1 MVWQVAAFIPPALS
15 SLPKTHLAHTSE
27 LINFTIL
34 KGKSI
39 AVVGAAAPHLTPPLR
54 RSRAAQLTFTSLP
67 AVLQLPASRLI
78 ACAVILAHTIIIRI
92 FLMPYAG
99 SRRCA
104 FETRGQRHPPMPLNE
119 LRGIRTSICISAPR
133 GRLPTFEVEQW

>member
-39 AVVGAAAPHLTPPLR
+39 AVVGAAASAFDAAAAALESGAANVHLFAR
-54 RSRAAQLTFTSLP
+54 RP
-67 AVLQLPASRLI
+67 AVASVPINRVRGYPG
-78 ACAVILAHTIIIRI
+78 AYDNYRI

>member
-1 MVWQVAAFIPPALS
+1 MVIFACTLKSLVREASKQPGKSFLQMVWQVAAFIPPALS

-78 ACAVILAHTIIIRI
+78 ACAVILAHTIII
-92 FLMPYAG
+92 A
-99 SRRCA
+99 S
-104 FETRGQRHPPMPLNE
+104 
-119 LRGIRTSICISAPR
+119 S
-133 GRLPTFEVEQW
+133 